1 MVCYALEQ
9 CVFLYD
15 TYVNMDLQAS
25 VGENFDVN
33 FAMKEFLADRQ
44 FIIG

>member
-1 MVCYALEQ
+1 
-9 CVFLYD
+9 
-15 TYVNMDLQAS
+15 MDLQAS

-44 FIIG
+44 FIIGWINLEQRDL